1 MLFPTI
7 EFTGF
12 FLLFFLMWEAVGTTA
27 VRRQNLLAVGSA
39 IFYAAASPVMLA
51 YLVAWTLV
59 VGIAGRS
66 GKLAVMLGSV
76 GAGVLQL
83 VFWKTFELFP
93 RSDLPAAVAHIAIPL
108 GVSFFTFQGL
118 TYLFQRMKGEL
129 PESWPLLRV
138 FAFCAFFPTV
148 VSGPILRARD
158 WYRDLEVPV
167 TPNIEKA
174 MAALVMGLLYK
185 LVFST
190 LLGGF
195 TDSLYSEPAAQNTL
209 GLWLGLYS
217 YAFQLYC
224 DFCGYSLMAWAVCTL
239 LGFDVPAN
247 FDRPYMATSVQE
259 FWRRWHVSL
268 STWLRDYLYIAALG
282 GNRKGP
288 VRKVFNVLA
297 TFTLCGAWHG
307 FALHYLVW
315 GFFHAVAVAWST
327 VTRLKIP
334 AWLSRVL
341 AFHIVAIG
349 WVFFRANSLS
359 DACDYLQALVTSGP
373 EWDNQY
379 VLVLVWLVGAVFLH
393 IYEHRIQGMLATVA
407 TRLRFTVLQ
416 ASYWAVL
423 VILVLLASPPGLPPF
438 IYASY

>member
-12 FLLFFLMWEAVGTTA
+12 FLLFFLLWEGFGTTPL
-27 VRRQNLLAVGSA
+27 RRQNLLAAGSA
-39 IFYAAASPVMLA
+39 VFYAAASPFMLA

-59 VGIAGRS
+59 LWIAGRNP
-66 GKLAVMLGSV
+66 KRAVALGSV
-76 GAGVLQL
+76 GAGILQL
-83 VFWKTFELFP
+83 AFWKAFELVP
-93 RSDLPAAVAHIAIPL
+93 RSELPPYLAHIAIPL

-129 PESWPLLRV
+129 PEPWPLLRV
-138 FAFCAFFPTV
+138 FSFCAFFPTV

-158 WYRDLEVPV
+158 WYRDLEAPA

-190 LLGGF
+190 LLAGF
-195 TDSLYSEPAAQNTL
+195 TDSLYSEPAAQNSL
-209 GLWLGLYS
+209 GLWLGLYA

-224 DFCGYSLMAWAVCTL
+224 DFCGYSLMAWGVCAL
-239 LGFDVPAN
+239 LGFEVTAN

-259 FWRRWHVSL
+259 FWRRWHMSF
-268 STWLRDYLYIAALG
+268 SQWLRDYLYIAALG

-288 VRKVFNVLA
+288 VRKIINVLT
-297 TFTLCGAWHG
+297 TFMLCGAWHG

-315 GFFHAVAVAWST
+315 GAWHAVAVAWSSLS
-327 VTRLKIP
+327 RLKIP
-334 AWLSRVL
+334 GWLSRIL
-341 AFHIVAIG
+341 AFHLVALG

-359 DACDYLQALVTSGP
+359 DATDYLGTLFSSKA
-373 EWDNQY
+373 EWQSEY
-379 VLVLVWLVGAVFLH
+379 MLVLAWLVGAVLLH
-393 IYEHRIQGMLATVA
+393 VFEHRILRGVADLAV
-407 TRLRFTVLQ
+407 RLRYAVFQ
-416 ASYWAVL
+416 AGYWALL
-423 VILVLLASPPGLPPF
+423 VVLVLLASPPGLPPF